1 MDKNFVM
8 VLLGQIVSLFGNSI
22 LRFAIPLYLLEISG
36 SPALFGTVMAL
47 SALPMILMSPIGGV
61 VADRVNK
68 KWIMVVLDFLMAVF
82 VLLYMFTMGVFALV
96 PATIAIMMILF
107 GVSALME
114 PAIESSIPLIVPA
127 GQLVRANSFIAL
139 VGALSAML
147 GPALG
152 GILFAGFGIYSI
164 LIVCAVAKFLASIM
178 EIFIK
183 IPDVKQKAAGNVVSL
198 VVGDISNGLKFIF
211 KEKPMISKIL
221 ITIFLVQLT
230 LAPFGMIGIPVLISR
245 NLGMNESW
253 VGIAQGAMGIGG
265 IMGGILVGVLG
276 KRLRIQKA
284 HWLLFAG
291 SITFA
296 PISVAF
302 LINANYYV
310 IYAVIVATIFIA
322 LTIITLLTIQIFTFI
337 QTETPPEMLGKVSA
351 LSTMLIMMGMP
362 FGQFIFGLLFER
374 LESLPWVVVLIAV
387 VSSAVVALN
396 SRRYFK
402 RIPQKDV
409 VI

>member
-1 MDKNFVM
+1 
-8 VLLGQIVSLFGNSI
+8 
-22 LRFAIPLYLLEISG
+22 
-36 SPALFGTVMAL
+36 
-47 SALPMILMSPIGGV
+47 
-61 VADRVNK
+61 
-68 KWIMVVLDFLMAVF
+68 
-82 VLLYMFTMGVFALV
+82 
-96 PATIAIMMILF
+96 
-107 GVSALME
+107 
-114 PAIESSIPLIVPA
+114 
-127 GQLVRANSFIAL
+127 
-139 VGALSAML
+139 
-147 GPALG
+147 
-152 GILFAGFGIYSI
+152 
-164 LIVCAVAKFLASIM
+164 
-178 EIFIK
+178 
-183 IPDVKQKAAGNVVSL
+183 
-198 VVGDISNGLKFIF
+198 VGDISNGLKFIF

-265 IMGGILVGVLG
+265 IVGGILVGVLG